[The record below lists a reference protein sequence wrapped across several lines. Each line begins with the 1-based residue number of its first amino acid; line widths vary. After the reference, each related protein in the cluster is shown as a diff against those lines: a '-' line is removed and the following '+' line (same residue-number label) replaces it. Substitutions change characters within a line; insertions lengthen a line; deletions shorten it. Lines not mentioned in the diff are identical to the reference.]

1 MSRPEVNLTA
11 HEVAEILRTDIWEV
25 ARLCR
30 AGKIKASKPQKKWL
44 IAPADLAAY
53 IDAHSNTQ
61 DAA

>member
-11 HEVAEILRTDIWEV
+11 LEVSEILRTDIWEV

-30 AGKIKASKPQKKWL
+30 AGKLKATKPGKKWL
-44 IAPADLAAY
+44 IAPSDLAAY
-53 IDAHSNTQ
+53 LAEHSNTQ